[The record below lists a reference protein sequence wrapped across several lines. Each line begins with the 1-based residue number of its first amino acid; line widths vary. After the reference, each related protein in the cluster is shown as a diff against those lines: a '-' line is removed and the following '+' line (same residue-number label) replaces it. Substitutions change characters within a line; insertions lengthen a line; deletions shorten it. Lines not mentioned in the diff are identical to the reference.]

1 MSARRAVAPLL
12 ALLVFAAPAAA
23 RYDLGRP
30 ATPQEIAGWNTDVL
44 PDGTGLPPGQ
54 GSVKEGE
61 ALFAQSCAACH
72 GATGEGKPMDR
83 LVGGRGTLATA
94 KPVKTVGSYWPYATT
109 LFDYIRRAMPFSAPK
124 SLTND
129 QVYAASAY
137 ILYLN
142 GIIGEDAVMNAASL
156 PKVRMPNRDGF
167 ISPDP
172 RPDVHAKRCEKDC
185 S

>member
-1 MSARRAVAPLL
+1 MSASRLLPPAL
-12 ALLVFAAPAAA
+12 ALLLLAAPAAA

-30 ATPQEIAGWNTDVL
+30 ATPEEIAGWNTDVL
-44 PDGTGLPPGQ
+44 PDGTGLPTGH
-54 GSVKEGE
+54 GSVKEGA
-61 ALFAQSCAACH
+61 ALFAQDCALCH
-72 GATGEGKPMDR
+72 GAKGEGKPMDR
-83 LVGGRGTLATA
+83 LVGGQGTLATE
-94 KPVKTVGSYWPYATT
+94 KPVRTVGSYWPYATT

-124 SLTND
+124 SLTDD

-142 GIIGEDAVMNAASL
+142 GIIGENAVMDAKSL
-156 PKVRMPNRDGF
+156 PQVKMPNRDGF